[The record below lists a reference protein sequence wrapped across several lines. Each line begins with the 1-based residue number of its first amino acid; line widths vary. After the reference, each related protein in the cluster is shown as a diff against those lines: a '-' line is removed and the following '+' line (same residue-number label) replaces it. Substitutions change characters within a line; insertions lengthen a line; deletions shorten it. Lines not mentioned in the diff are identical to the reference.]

1 MNYVGSSAYVI
12 QAAPSSMGV
21 QRPFRYADKIDLNKP
36 ALVVLGGALTTTESK
51 AFGYIEH
58 LAKTARNKANI
69 NLYAAVYNFGT
80 IDPMLVK
87 ANTCRRAGRK
97 MALDMDANIARR
109 KEQKLTEINE
119 AEPTPG
125 YIEDL
130 YEIICEPRIIRGNA
144 ERTAMNMGNLI
155 IYSHCHGAII
165 VNHFTNMA
173 AQQMKDAGFDDNAI
187 QKCLSHV
194 VVIQHNPTAP
204 LENAKFT
211 TLNFMSASDDT
222 LNYFDTFSK
231 NVLRRDDI
239 APAFMGDDYAN
250 VFVAGKLNKTNASEH
265 GFSVGYRDDGSDLTQ
280 NGKIIFGAEQN
291 AINAAIDNA
300 ISGASCTN
308 VASMVASDEIDIQ
321 QLRANGRELM
331 KKFSR

>member
-12 QAAPSSMGV
+12 QAAPSSMGG

-36 ALVVLGGALTTTESK
+36 AMVVLGGALTTTESK
-51 AFGYIEH
+51 AFGYIDH

-87 ANTCRRAGRK
+87 ANMFRRAGRK
-97 MALDMDANIARR
+97 MALDMDATIARR
-109 KEQKLTEINE
+109 KEQQLNEINA

-125 YIEDL
+125 YVEDL
-130 YEIICEPRIIRGNA
+130 YEIIIEPRIVRGNA

-165 VNHFTNMA
+165 VNHFTDMA
-173 AQQMKDAGFDDNAI
+173 TQQMKDAGFDDSTI
-187 QKCLSHV
+187 QKCLAHV

-231 NVLRRDDI
+231 NILRRDDI

-250 VFVAGKLNKTNASEH
+250 VFVAGKLNKTNGSEH

-291 AINAAIDNA
+291 AINTAIDNA

-308 VASMVASDEIDIQ
+308 VSSLVSSNEIDIQ